1 MPEPKSPPRQP
12 LNSLATK
19 IIFVVFLSTSLT
31 AVVVSWISVHST
43 YTFLERRI
51 QASYP
56 AILERTAERL
66 TGWLREARAE
76 LAEPAA
82 VPGGPLPADLARWL
96 ERSARFEAVLV
107 SDRSGRVLARA
118 GELRW
123 PDGPRGEESA
133 AGGEIWLVQ
142 AGEGPVRLVLSEP
155 LRGDAGAGL
164 FVHGAL
170 RRDALATLLTSDGLG
185 ASGHIALVGPGDRLL
200 LSSSGAVGGAAG
212 GVPARSLEAL
222 RGGGVVEYAG
232 RGGRHMIGALHVLHG
247 SPLRLLL
254 EEPFEKAFEPV
265 FAVVTRV
272 FVIDLCII
280 LAFSFLAY
288 QVTAAIVQPIEALSE
303 GARRISQG
311 DFEVELVETRA
322 RDEIGLLT
330 HAFNEMTHKLL
341 GHRAEIEAANQKLLA
356 QNEALQQANEV
367 LEQLSITDGLT
378 KLHNHRFFQDHLT
391 REIKRVSRTG
401 EPLSMLIC
409 DIDDFKRLNDRLGH
423 AAGDE
428 LLIGIARVLND
439 SIRETDFLA
448 RYGGEEFVVLAP
460 GTDLRGAVALA
471 EKIREGVAAG
481 SYILDSTHQLT
492 KVTVSVGVAQYAGS
506 RKRFFQAADQALY
519 RAKAAG
525 KNCVTAEG
533 EPGLTL

>member
-1 MPEPKSPPRQP
+1 MVDPKPPLRQP

-51 QASYP
+51 QESYP
-56 AILERTAERL
+56 AILERTGERVGGFLHEAEAEIADVVSRGDPDAARL
-66 TGWLREARAE
+66 QAWLARSGRFEAAVVADRTGHLHARAGDLHWPE
-76 LAEPAA
+76 
-82 VPGGPLPADLARWL
+82 PLPA
-96 ERSARFEAVLV
+96 EAL
-107 SDRSGRVLARA
+107 
-118 GELRW
+118 
-123 PDGPRGEESA
+123 DGPAGLWVGHGDPSRLVLRIA
-133 AGGEIWLVQ
+133 AGGGPD
-142 AGEGPVRLVLSEP
+142 GESVIL
-155 LRGDAGAGL
+155 
-164 FVHGAL
+164 HGAI
-170 RRDALATLLTSDGLG
+170 RRETLKALLASDGLG
-185 ASGHIALVGPGDRLL
+185 ANGQIALVAPGDRVIVT
-200 LSSSGAVGGAAG
+200 SAKVRDGRNAMA
-212 GVPARSLEAL
+212 ARSLEPL
-222 RGGGVVEYAG
+222 RGHGVVEFAG
-232 RGGRHMIGALHVLHG
+232 GNGRHMIGTIR
-247 SPLRLLL
+247 PLANTPFQLLL

-311 DFEVELVETRA
+311 DFEVELVETRT

-341 GHRAEIEAANQKLLA
+341 GHRAEIEDANQKLLA
-356 QNEALQQANEV
+356 QNEALQRANEV

-391 REIKRVSRTG
+391 REIKRVSRTA
-401 EPLSMLIC
+401 EPLCMLIC

-460 GTDLRGAVALA
+460 GTDSAGAVRIA
-471 EKIREGVAAG
+471 EKIREGVSGG

-492 KVTVSVGVAQYAGS
+492 KVTISIGVAQYAGS

-525 KNCVTAEG
+525 KNCVMAEG
-533 EPGLTL
+533 DTDSI

>member
-1 MPEPKSPPRQP
+1 MQDPTPPVRQP

-51 QASYP
+51 QESYP
-56 AILERTAERL
+56 AILERASERL
-66 TGWLREARAE
+66 TGWLREADAE
-76 LAEPAA
+76 LAETAA
-82 VPGGPLPADLARWL
+82 RIDTPDAARLEGWL
-96 ERSARFEAVLV
+96 GRSARFEGAVLA
-107 SDRSGRVLARA
+107 DRTGRVLARA
-118 GELRW
+118 GAPVW
-123 PDGPRGEESA
+123 PDALPRTALTGDGALWVVGE
-133 AGGEIWLVQ
+133 AGSE
-142 AGEGPVRLVLSEP
+142 RLVIPQP
-155 LRGDAGAGL
+155 LRGEGDAEGL
-164 FVHGAL
+164 WLHGML
-170 RRDALATLLTSDGLG
+170 RWDALAPLLASDGVG
-185 ASGHIALVGPGDRLL
+185 AGGHIALLGPGDRLL
-200 LSSSGAVGGAAG
+200 LGGAREEADR
-212 GVPARSLEAL
+212 PASRSLDAL
-222 RGGGVVEYAG
+222 RGRGVVEFAG
-232 RGGRHMIGALHVLHG
+232 PGGRHMIGTLRVLPG
-247 SPLRLLL
+247 SPLQLLL

-311 DFEVELVETRA
+311 DFGLELVETRA

-341 GHRAEIEAANQKLLA
+341 GHRAEIEAANEKLLA
-356 QNEALQQANEV
+356 QNDALQRANEV

-401 EPLSMLIC
+401 ELLCMLIC

-428 LLIGIARVLND
+428 LLVGIARVLND
-439 SIRETDFLA
+439 AIRETDFLA

-460 GTDLRGAVALA
+460 GTDLRGAVTLA
-471 EKIREGVAAG
+471 EKVRESVSIG

-492 KVTVSVGVAQYAGS
+492 KVTVSIGVAQYAGS

-525 KNCVTAEG
+525 KNCVMAEG
-533 EPGLTL
+533 DLEIPL

>member
-1 MPEPKSPPRQP
+1 M
-12 LNSLATK
+12 
-19 IIFVVFLSTSLT
+19 
-31 AVVVSWISVHST
+31 
-43 YTFLERRI
+43 
-51 QASYP
+51 
-56 AILERTAERL
+56 
-66 TGWLREARAE
+66 
-76 LAEPAA
+76 
-82 VPGGPLPADLARWL
+82 
-96 ERSARFEAVLV
+96 
-107 SDRSGRVLARA
+107 
-118 GELRW
+118 RW
-123 PDGPRGEESA
+123 PDALPREAA
-133 AGGEIWLVQ
+133 AGVEELWLLP
-142 AGEGPVRLVLSEP
+142 GPDGPARLVLSEP
-155 LRGDAGAGL
+155 LRGAGEGL
-164 FVHGAL
+164 LLHGAL
-170 RRDALATLLTSDGLG
+170 RREALATLLASDGLG
-185 ASGHIALVGPGDRLL
+185 ASGHIALVGPGERVL
-200 LSSSGAVGGAAG
+200 LSSSGGGG
-212 GVPARSLEAL
+212 GEVPARSLEAL

-232 RGGRHMIGALHVLHG
+232 RGGRHMIGALRPLPG
-247 SPLRLLL
+247 SPLQLLL

-401 EPLSMLIC
+401 EPLSMLIF

-448 RYGGEEFVVLAP
+448 RYGGEEFVVLAL
-460 GTDLRGAVALA
+460 GCDLRAAEQLA
-471 EKIREGVAAG
+471 EKIRTAIAE
-481 SYILDSTHQLT
+481 SSFILDDSLRPLR
-492 KVTVSVGVAQYAGS
+492 VTVSVGVAAYRGN
-506 RKRFFQAADQALY
+506 RKRFFQRADEALY
-519 RAKAAG
+519 RAKSQG
-525 KNCVTAEG
+525 KNCVIVEEDES
-533 EPGLTL
+533 EPQRDPDPDDEAVV

>member
-1 MPEPKSPPRQP
+1 MVDPKPPLRQP

-51 QASYP
+51 QESYP
-56 AILERTAERL
+56 AILERTGDRL
-66 TGWLREARAE
+66 GGWLGEANAE
-76 LAEPAA
+76 MRDLAQDGPLDAALLSAWLQRSGHFDAA
-82 VPGGPLPADLARWL
+82 VVADRAGHLR
-96 ERSARFEAVLV
+96 
-107 SDRSGRVLARA
+107 ARA
-118 GELRW
+118 GDAHW
-123 PDGPRGEESA
+123 PEPLPKEALDASTGPWA
-133 AGGEIWLVQ
+133 VHTD
-142 AGEGPVRLVLSEP
+142 PPRLVLRIAFGGGP
-155 LRGDAGAGL
+155 DGGAL
-164 FVHGAL
+164 VLHGAL
-170 RRDALATLLTSDGLG
+170 RRETLTALLASDGLG
-185 ASGHIALVGPGDRLL
+185 ASGRIALIGPDDRVVV
-200 LSSSGAVGGAAG
+200 SSNDRRAEAA
-212 GVPARSLEAL
+212 ARPRALEAL
-222 RGGGVVEYAG
+222 RGHGVVEFAG
-232 RGGRHMIGALHVLHG
+232 GDGRHMIGTLR
-247 SPLRLLL
+247 PLAGIGFQLLL

-311 DFEVELVETRA
+311 DFEVELVETRT

-341 GHRAEIEAANQKLLA
+341 GHRAEIEDANQKLLA
-356 QNEALQQANEV
+356 QNEALQRANEV

-391 REIKRVSRTG
+391 REIKRVSRTA
-401 EPLSMLIC
+401 EPLCMLIC

-460 GTDLRGAVALA
+460 GTDVSGAVLIA
-471 EKIREGVAAG
+471 EKIREGVSGG

-492 KVTVSVGVAQYAGS
+492 KVTISIGVAQYAGS

-525 KNCVTAEG
+525 KNCVMAEG
-533 EPGLTL
+533 DVESI

>member
-1 MPEPKSPPRQP
+1 MSEPKPPLRQP

-66 TGWLREARAE
+66 TGWLREANAE
-76 LAEPAA
+76 LAGPGSSLVEPD
-82 VPGGPLPADLARWL
+82 PARLAGWL
-96 ERSARFEAVLV
+96 VRSARFEGAVV
-107 SDRSGRVLARA
+107 ADRSGRVVARSGA
-118 GELRW
+118 LRW
-123 PDGPRGEESA
+123 PEALPPEAAVAAELWLLPAADGPA
-133 AGGEIWLVQ
+133 
-142 AGEGPVRLVLSEP
+142 RLVLSEP
-155 LRGDAGAGL
+155 LRGGGEGL
-164 FVHGAL
+164 YLHGAL
-170 RRDALATLLTSDGLG
+170 RSEALAALLASDGLG
-185 ASGHIALVGPGDRLL
+185 ASGHIALVGPGERVL
-200 LSSSGAVGGAAG
+200 LSSGGGAAG
-212 GVPARSLEAL
+212 EVPARSLDAL
-222 RGGGVVEYAG
+222 RAGGVVEYAG
-232 RGGRHMIGALHVLHG
+232 RGGRHMIGALRALPG
-247 SPLRLLL
+247 SPLQLLL

-401 EPLSMLIC
+401 EPLSMLLF

-471 EKIREGVAAG
+471 EKIREAVAAG

-506 RKRFFQAADQALY
+506 RKRFFQAADQAMY

>member
-1 MPEPKSPPRQP
+1 
-12 LNSLATK
+12 
-19 IIFVVFLSTSLT
+19 
-31 AVVVSWISVHST
+31 
-43 YTFLERRI
+43 
-51 QASYP
+51 
-56 AILERTAERL
+56 
-66 TGWLREARAE
+66 
-76 LAEPAA
+76 
-82 VPGGPLPADLARWL
+82 
-96 ERSARFEAVLV
+96 
-107 SDRSGRVLARA
+107 
-118 GELRW
+118 
-123 PDGPRGEESA
+123 
-133 AGGEIWLVQ
+133 
-142 AGEGPVRLVLSEP
+142 
-155 LRGDAGAGL
+155 
-164 FVHGAL
+164 
-170 RRDALATLLTSDGLG
+170 
-185 ASGHIALVGPGDRLL
+185 
-200 LSSSGAVGGAAG
+200 
-212 GVPARSLEAL
+212 
-222 RGGGVVEYAG
+222 
-232 RGGRHMIGALHVLHG
+232 MIGTLRPLVG
-247 SPLRLLL
+247 SPLRLVL

-288 QVTAAIVQPIEALSE
+288 QVTAAIVQPIERLSE

-311 DFEVELVETRA
+311 DFEVELVETRT

-341 GHRAEIEAANQKLLA
+341 AHRAEIEDANQKLLG
-356 QNEALQQANEV
+356 QNEALQRANEV

-401 EPLSMLIC
+401 ELLTMLIC

-423 AAGDE
+423 ASGDE

-460 GTDLRGAVALA
+460 GTDLAGAVTLA
-471 EKIREGVAAG
+471 EKVREAVAAG

-492 KVTVSVGVAQYAGS
+492 KVTVSIGVAQYSGS

-525 KNCVTAEG
+525 KNCVMAEADG
-533 EPGLTL
+533 GLAAL

>member
-1 MPEPKSPPRQP
+1 MPEPTPPVRQP

-56 AILERTAERL
+56 AILERASERL
-66 TGWLREARAE
+66 TSWLREADAE
-76 LAEPAA
+76 LAEAA
-82 VPGGPLPADLARWL
+82 ARVETPDAAHLGGWL
-96 ERSARFEAVLV
+96 GRSARFEGAVLA
-107 SDRSGRVLARA
+107 DRTGRVLARA
-118 GELRW
+118 GAPAWPDVLPPAALTGDAAVWLLEQPGERTRLVIPQPVRGEGEAEGLWLHGLLRW
-123 PDGPRGEESA
+123 
-133 AGGEIWLVQ
+133 
-142 AGEGPVRLVLSEP
+142 
-155 LRGDAGAGL
+155 
-164 FVHGAL
+164 
-170 RRDALATLLTSDGLG
+170 DALAPLLASDGLG
-185 ASGHIALVGPGDRLL
+185 ASGRIALLGPGGRLL
-200 LSSSGAVGGAAG
+200 LGGSPGASSD
-212 GVPARSLEAL
+212 PPPSLDAL
-222 RGGGVVEYAG
+222 RGQGVVEFAG
-232 RGGRHMIGALHVLHG
+232 PGGRHMIGTLRSLTG
-247 SPLRLLL
+247 SPLQLLL

-311 DFEVELVETRA
+311 DFDLELVETRA

-341 GHRAEIEAANQKLLA
+341 AHRAEIESANEKLLA
-356 QNEALQQANEV
+356 QNDALQRANEV

-401 EPLSMLIC
+401 ELLCMLIC

-439 SIRETDFLA
+439 AIRETDFLA

-460 GTDLRGAVALA
+460 GTDLRGAVTLA
-471 EKIREGVAAG
+471 EKIREAVASG

-492 KVTVSVGVAQYAGS
+492 KVTVSIGVAQYAGS

-525 KNCVTAEG
+525 KNCVMAEG
-533 EPGLTL
+533 DLELPL

>member
-1 MPEPKSPPRQP
+1 MVDPKPPLRQP

-51 QASYP
+51 QESYP
-56 AILERTAERL
+56 AILERTGERVAAWVRDGEAEMTELVAHGEPDAARIAA
-66 TGWLREARAE
+66 WLA
-76 LAEPAA
+76 
-82 VPGGPLPADLARWL
+82 
-96 ERSARFEAVLV
+96 
-107 SDRSGRVLARA
+107 RSGRFESAVVADRGGRLRARA
-118 GELRW
+118 GEAHW
-123 PDGPRGEESA
+123 PEPLPPEALEAPAGLWPSHGDPPRLVMRVA
-133 AGGEIWLVQ
+133 AGG
-142 AGEGPVRLVLSEP
+142 GPDGTSVVL
-155 LRGDAGAGL
+155 
-164 FVHGAL
+164 HGVL
-170 RRDALATLLTSDGLG
+170 RRDAIAALLTSDGLG
-185 ASGHIALVGPGDRLL
+185 ASGRIALVGPGDRVVVT
-200 LSSSGAVGGAAG
+200 SGGDRDGKAAMAA
-212 GVPARSLEAL
+212 PSLRPL
-222 RGGGVVEYAG
+222 RGNGVVEFAG
-232 RGGRHMIGALHVLHG
+232 ADGRHMIGTLRVLPG
-247 SPLRLLL
+247 TAFQLLL

-311 DFEVELVETRA
+311 DFEVELVETRT

-341 GHRAEIEAANQKLLA
+341 GHRAEIEEANSKLVG
-356 QNEALQQANEV
+356 QNEALQRANEV

-391 REIKRVSRTG
+391 REIKRVSRTA
-401 EPLSMLIC
+401 EPLCMLIC

-448 RYGGEEFVVLAP
+448 RYGGEEFVVLVP
-460 GTDLRGAVALA
+460 GTDISGAVMIA
-471 EKIREGVAAG
+471 EKIREGVSSG

-492 KVTVSVGVAQYAGS
+492 KVTISIGVAQYAGS

-525 KNCVTAEG
+525 KNCVMAEG
-533 EPGLTL
+533 DMESI

>member
-1 MPEPKSPPRQP
+1 V
-12 LNSLATK
+12 
-19 IIFVVFLSTSLT
+19 I
-31 AVVVSWISVHST
+31 
-43 YTFLERRI
+43 
-51 QASYP
+51 
-56 AILERTAERL
+56 
-66 TGWLREARAE
+66 
-76 LAEPAA
+76 
-82 VPGGPLPADLARWL
+82 ADA
-96 ERSARFEAVLV
+96 
-107 SDRSGRVLARA
+107 SGRVLARF
-118 GELRW
+118 GEERW
-123 PDGPRGEESA
+123 PDSLPIAARKPGLERWVLHQGKGGSRIVLAAA
-133 AGGEIWLVQ
+133 AGG
-142 AGEGPVRLVLSEP
+142 ADTP
-155 LRGDAGAGL
+155 LFL
-164 FVHGAL
+164 HGAL
-170 RRDALATLLTSDGLG
+170 RRGTLAALLASDGLG
-185 ASGHIALVGPGDRLL
+185 ASGRIALVGPDDRVLL
-200 LSSSGAVGGAAG
+200 ASSRAAG
-212 GVPARSLEAL
+212 GELTARSLEGL

-232 RGGRHMIGALHVLHG
+232 PGGRHMIGTLRPLAG

-311 DFEVELVETRA
+311 DFEVELVETRT

-341 GHRAEIEAANQKLLA
+341 AHRAEIEAANQKLLA
-356 QNEALQQANEV
+356 QNEALQRANEV

-423 AAGDE
+423 ASGDE

-460 GTDLRGAVALA
+460 GTDLAGAVTIA
-471 EKIREGVAAG
+471 EKVREAVSQG
-481 SYILDSTHQLT
+481 SYILDATHQLT
-492 KVTVSVGVAQYAGS
+492 KVTVSIGVAQYSGS

-525 KNCVTAEG
+525 KNCVMAEG
-533 EPGLTL
+533 DLELPL

>member
-1 MPEPKSPPRQP
+1 MLDPKPPVRQP

-56 AILERTAERL
+56 AILERTAERV
-66 TGWLREARAE
+66 TGWLREAHAE
-76 LAEPAA
+76 LAEPASSLA
-82 VPGGPLPADLARWL
+82 EPDPARLGGWL
-96 ERSARFEAVLV
+96 ERSARFDGAIV
-107 SDRSGRVLARA
+107 SDRTGRVLARA
-118 GELRW
+118 GEVRW
-123 PDGPRGEESA
+123 PESLPRDGVASA
-133 AGGEIWLVQ
+133 GDLWLLH
-142 AGEGPVRLVLSEP
+142 AGEGPERLVLREP
-155 LRGDAGAGL
+155 LRGTGAEGL

-170 RRDALATLLTSDGLG
+170 RREALATLLASDGLG
-185 ASGHIALVGPGDRLL
+185 ASGHIALVGPGDRVL
-200 LSSSGAVGGAAG
+200 LSSSAAAAG
-212 GVPARSLEAL
+212 GGEVPGRSLEAL
-222 RGGGVVEYAG
+222 RSGGVVEYAG
-232 RGGRHMIGALHVLHG
+232 RGGRHMIGALNALPG
-247 SPLRLLL
+247 SPLQLLL

-272 FVIDLCII
+272 IVIDLCNI

-356 QNEALQQANEV
+356 QNEALHQANEV

-471 EKIREGVAAG
+471 EKIREAVAAG

>member
-1 MPEPKSPPRQP
+1 
-12 LNSLATK
+12 
-19 IIFVVFLSTSLT
+19 
-31 AVVVSWISVHST
+31 
-43 YTFLERRI
+43 
-51 QASYP
+51 
-56 AILERTAERL
+56 
-66 TGWLREARAE
+66 
-76 LAEPAA
+76 
-82 VPGGPLPADLARWL
+82 
-96 ERSARFEAVLV
+96 
-107 SDRSGRVLARA
+107 
-118 GELRW
+118 
-123 PDGPRGEESA
+123 
-133 AGGEIWLVQ
+133 
-142 AGEGPVRLVLSEP
+142 VLSEP
-155 LRGDAGAGL
+155 LRGRGEGL
-164 FVHGAL
+164 YLHGAL
-170 RRDALATLLTSDGLG
+170 RSEALATLLASDGLG
-185 ASGHIALVGPGDRLL
+185 ASGHIALVGPGERVL
-200 LSSSGAVGGAAG
+200 LSSGGGAAG
-212 GVPARSLEAL
+212 EVPARSLDAL

-232 RGGRHMIGALHVLHG
+232 RGGRHMIGALLPLPG
-247 SPLRLLL
+247 SPLQLLL

-401 EPLSMLIC
+401 EPLSMLLF

-471 EKIREGVAAG
+471 EKIREAVAAG

-492 KVTVSVGVAQYAGS
+492 KVTVSVGVAQYSGS
-506 RKRFFQAADQALY
+506 RKRFFQAADQAMY

>member
-1 MPEPKSPPRQP
+1 MLEPTPPVRQP

-51 QASYP
+51 QSSYP
-56 AILERTAERL
+56 AILERTSERL
-66 TGWLREARAE
+66 TAWLREADAE
-76 LAEPAA
+76 LAETGSRIDAPDPALLS
-82 VPGGPLPADLARWL
+82 GWL
-96 ERSARFEAVLV
+96 GRSARFEGAVLA
-107 SDRSGRVLARA
+107 DRAGKVLARA
-118 GELRW
+118 GAPAW
-123 PDGPRGEESA
+123 PEVLPPAALKADGAPWLLDAGEPTQIVLAQPVRGEGAS
-133 AGGEIWLVQ
+133 
-142 AGEGPVRLVLSEP
+142 
-155 LRGDAGAGL
+155 AGL
-164 FVHGAL
+164 WLHGSL
-170 RRDALATLLTSDGLG
+170 RRDALTPLLASDGLG
-185 ASGHIALVGPGDRLL
+185 ASGRIALLGSTDRVLL
-200 LSSSGAVGGAAG
+200 GAGADDASGEPAA
-212 GVPARSLEAL
+212 PSLDAL
-222 RGGGVVEYAG
+222 RGRGVVEFAG
-232 RGGRHMIGALHVLHG
+232 RGGRHMIGTLRALPG
-247 SPLRLLL
+247 SPLQLLL

-311 DFEVELVETRA
+311 DFELELVETRS

-356 QNEALQQANEV
+356 QNDALQRANEV

-401 EPLSMLIC
+401 ELLCMLIC

-428 LLIGIARVLND
+428 LLVGIARVLND

-448 RYGGEEFVVLAP
+448 RYGGEEFVVLTP
-460 GTDLRGAVALA
+460 GTDLAGAVTLA
-471 EKIREGVAAG
+471 EKVREAVAAG

-492 KVTVSVGVAQYAGS
+492 KVTVSIGVAQYAGS

-525 KNCVTAEG
+525 KNCVMAEG
-533 EPGLTL
+533 DLELPL